1 VKSLAFGALV
11 ALLVALA
18 LLLTAELVLRATN
31 VGSRGTQA
39 ELHELRLD
47 RPWLFGL
54 RPGFRGEIRETPGI
68 AYEINADGFRGRAV
82 APAPA
87 PGTFRIVVLGAS
99 TTFGFGVNEGE
110 TWPARLERILNERGG
125 PRVEVLNLAVNG
137 YNPYNE
143 AALLADRG
151 LAYQPDLVL
160 VEFGVAAIMDPSLLF
175 DAQTRMH
182 PALIP
187 DAAMPDPSM
196 RQATPRYAALLRPCQ
211 ALRTC
216 ALLVDALGL
225 GDHDT
230 REALDRIYPRVPTD
244 TERAWLARQYGEM
257 ARLAR
262 SAGAGFA
269 LTLFPHREQLRGRLS
284 EGPQQAVT
292 RLGEEGGWPTY
303 DLFPVMQSATQ
314 AGQAAQVMLDGWHLS
329 AVGHAVAAHAI
340 AHWLEET
347 GLVPSAPDTGTAATA
362 ASP

>member
-1 VKSLAFGALV
+1 MKSLALG
-11 ALLVALA
+11 ALLVVLGALA
-18 LLLTAELVLRATN
+18 LLLTAELVLRTTN
-31 VGSRGTQA
+31 LGTRGTQA

-54 RPGFRGEIRETPGI
+54 RPGFHGTLEMTGDVV
-68 AYEINADGFRGRAV
+68 YEINADGFRGRAY
-82 APAPA
+82 APTPAPDV
-87 PGTFRIVVLGAS
+87 FRIVVLGAS
-99 TTFGFGVNEGE
+99 TTFGWGVREGE
-110 TWPARLERILNERGG
+110 TWPARLERILDGRDGR
-125 PRVEVLNLAVNG
+125 RVEVLNLAVNG

-187 DAAMPDPSM
+187 DAALPDPAM
-196 RQATPRYAALLRPCQ
+196 RRPPPAYAALLRPCQ

-216 ALLVDALGL
+216 TWLVDWLGL
-225 GDHDT
+225 GGPADT
-230 REALDRIYPRVPTD
+230 REALHMLYPRVPSA

-269 LTLFPHREQLRGRLS
+269 VIEFPHREQLRKKLS
-284 EGPQQAVT
+284 EGPQEQVI
-292 RLGEEGGWPTY
+292 LIGKEGGWPTY
-303 DLFPVMQSATQ
+303 DLLPVLATATQ
-314 AGQAAQVMLDGWHLS
+314 DGRSAQVMLDGWHLS
-329 AVGHAVAAHAI
+329 AVGHSVAAHAI
-340 AHWLEET
+340 ALWLEQT
-347 GLVPSAPDTGTAATA
+347 GLVP
-362 ASP
+362 

>member
-1 VKSLAFGALV
+1 MKSLAFGALV
-11 ALLVALA
+11 AVLGVAA

-31 VGSRGTQA
+31 LGSRGTQA

-54 RPGFRGEIRETPGI
+54 RPGFRGTLEMTGDTV
-68 AYEINADGFRGRAV
+68 YEINADGFRGRAY
-82 APAPA
+82 APTPAPD
-87 PGTFRIVVLGAS
+87 TFRIVVLGAS

-110 TWPARLERILNERGG
+110 TWPSRLERILDGQGG
-125 PRVEVLNLAVNG
+125 RQVEVLNLAVNG

-187 DAAMPDPSM
+187 DAALPDPAM
-196 RQATPRYAALLRPCQ
+196 RHATPPYAALLRPCQ

-225 GDHDT
+225 GDPDT
-230 REALDRIYPRVPTD
+230 REALDRIYPRVPSE
-244 TERAWLARQYGEM
+244 TERAWLGRQYGEM

-262 SAGAGFA
+262 AAGAGFA
-269 LTLFPHREQLRGRLS
+269 VIEFPHREQLRGKLS
-284 EGPQQAVT
+284 EGPQEAVT
-292 RLGEEGGWPTY
+292 RLGQDGGWPTY

-314 AGQAAQVMLDGWHLS
+314 AGRSAQVMLDGWHLS

-340 AHWLEET
+340 ARWLEET
-347 GLVPSAPDTGTAATA
+347 GLVPKAPRA
-362 ASP
+362 